1 MPRQGDDFHRLVE
14 HLERAVSGQE
24 GVTIESPKYLPDK
37 ITGELREHDIVL
49 TYHSPLR
56 QLVVAIECRDRSRR
70 VTVGQ
75 VEEFHTKCRDTGV
88 NKGIIVASG
97 GFGRPARMKATH
109 YGIDCLTLA
118 QVGQVDWCAQSKI
131 VIRRRDP
138 KHVHL
143 EIGLPLSLED
153 KTWRLIFRR
162 ADGEVEEID
171 VHGRP
176 DNLVSW
182 VWPQVPDPGSEL
194 SGAVHVEITN
204 LQDFYLVDEEGTE
217 HPVKRLSL
225 DITYEAVETASPLTF
240 YRYGAELDKPVYETM
255 VTDMETFGN
264 IKGRIMLIRDEEMQ
278 LRLQLMQEQGSTTTD
293 QAAEPPEPPERGGS
307 Y

>member
-70 VTVGQ
+70 VAVGQ

-88 NKGIIVASG
+88 NKGIIVASR

-131 VIRRRDP
+131 VNTPQRPQARALGNQAASFSSGQNLETHFQESEWRSRRDRRSWSARQSCE
-138 KHVHL
+138 L
-143 EIGLPLSLED
+143 GL
-153 KTWRLIFRR
+153 
-162 ADGEVEEID
+162 A
-171 VHGRP
+171 
-176 DNLVSW
+176 
-182 VWPQVPDPGSEL
+182 
-194 SGAVHVEITN
+194 SG
-204 LQDFYLVDEEGTE
+204 
-217 HPVKRLSL
+217 PRS
-225 DITYEAVETASPLTF
+225 
-240 YRYGAELDKPVYETM
+240 R
-255 VTDMETFGN
+255 
-264 IKGRIMLIRDEEMQ
+264 
-278 LRLQLMQEQGSTTTD
+278 
-293 QAAEPPEPPERGGS
+293 
-307 Y
+307 